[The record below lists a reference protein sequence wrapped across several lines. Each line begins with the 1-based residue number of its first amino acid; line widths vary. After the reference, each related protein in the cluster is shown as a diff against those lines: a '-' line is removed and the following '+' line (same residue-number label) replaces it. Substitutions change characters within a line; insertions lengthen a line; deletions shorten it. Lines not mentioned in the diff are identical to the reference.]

1 MVDRAITAHS
11 VERGMATLGRRVA
24 VAAGA
29 LAALVSLL
37 VDAPVRVASARG
49 AATAICVLLVVRLAT
64 AFLAAGPLST
74 ATENEDGSR

>member
-11 VERGMATLGRRVA
+11 VERGLAALGRRIA

-29 LAALVSLL
+29 LTALVSLL
-37 VDAPVRVASARG
+37 VDAPVWVASARG
-49 AATAICVLLVVRLAT
+49 AATAICVLFVVRFAS
-64 AFLAAGPLST
+64 AFLAAGSPP